1 MSDSERPTG
10 LWNAASLLS
19 GTEPAQPADPP
30 PVDVPPTPPGFA
42 GPPPAPI
49 PPPPSGTPLADVPPL
64 LPPPPP
70 VSPVPSRPGA
80 GRRPLLVV
88 VAAAAAAA
96 VAAGVVAVVLMNR
109 SGGPDAEAASFAA
122 PATTVATPLST
133 DRTTDEAQGEA
144 APPTESTPES
154 QETSLGGDTTSP
166 DGGETL
172 PGGTTEDDAVAE
184 LQRLS
189 DDGLAQ
195 VSFQGQYAAQI
206 ASKYPGIADPLQTTA
221 TGSHTFGA
229 ADILDEH
236 RRLSDAHGSAEH
248 PVILLKSTDYGKRQM
263 VGTEFL
269 WVTFAIGDFP
279 DRQSVLDWCGNQ
291 FAELTAKE
299 RENQCAVRRLEPGR

>member
-1 MSDSERPTG
+1 MVG
-10 LWNAASLLS
+10 
-19 GTEPAQPADPP
+19 
-30 PVDVPPTPPGFA
+30 
-42 GPPPAPI
+42 
-49 PPPPSGTPLADVPPL
+49 
-64 LPPPPP
+64 
-70 VSPVPSRPGA
+70 
-80 GRRPLLVV
+80 
-88 VAAAAAAA
+88 AAAAAA
-96 VAAGVVAVVLMNR
+96 VIAAGVVAVVLMNR
-109 SGGPDAEAASFAA
+109 SGGPDAEAASFAG
-122 PATTVATPLST
+122 PATTVAAPLPA

-154 QETSLGGDTTSP
+154 QETSLGGDTASSDGDTS
-166 DGGETL
+166 

-195 VSFQGQYAAQI
+195 VSFHGQYAAQI

-221 TGSHTFGA
+221 SGSHTFGA

-291 FAELTAKE
+291 FAELTAKQ